1 MMKPAKPF
9 IHGTLYVLCFC
20 LIILL
25 PKHTFAAACVTP
37 ANVTLGAC
45 TTEGEWGYNSANNAY
60 HYCDGTNYISMG
72 SSITAGS
79 CAGVTESALD
89 YDTGLNNF
97 KFCNGTNWI
106 EFENSGSAG
115 ACSVAGRI
123 DYNTPTKDMHA
134 CNGTTRNI
142 AKETTGD
149 AGSINVTGD
158 VSWSWTAGFDAGT
171 YTETHTITVTNN
183 GACDQT
189 ISAVAVLP
197 VNDCSA
203 SPFTNCTGAVEGY
216 KVFTENCTG
225 TLNAAASCTIDV
237 KAQIIIP
244 AGGSSIISGTLRV
257 TTSTLIENTS
267 LSIYGCDGV
276 GVDATIC

>member
-1 MMKPAKPF
+1 MNATKLLTSKTAYF
-9 IHGTLYVLCFC
+9 LCFC

-37 ANVTLGAC
+37 ADVTLSAC
-45 TTEGEWGYNSANNAY
+45 ATEGEWGYDSANNAY
-60 HYCDGTNYISMG
+60 RYCDGTNYISMG

-79 CAGVTESALD
+79 CAGVAESALD

-97 KFCNGTNWI
+97 KFCDGTNWV
-106 EFENSGSAG
+106 EFANNGSAG
-115 ACSVAGRI
+115 ACSVDGRI
-123 DYNTPTKDMHA
+123 DYNTPTKVMHA

-142 AKETTGD
+142 AKLTTGD
-149 AGSINVTGD
+149 AGSLSVTGD
-158 VSWSWTAGFDAGT
+158 TSWLWGTGFDTGT

-189 ISAVAVLP
+189 ISAVAILP
-197 VNDCSA
+197 ENDCSA

-237 KAQIIIP
+237 KAQVIIP
-244 AGGSSIISGTLRV
+244 AGGDSNVPGTLRI
-257 TTSTLIENTS
+257 TTSTITEDTS

-276 GVDATIC
+276 GVDAAIC